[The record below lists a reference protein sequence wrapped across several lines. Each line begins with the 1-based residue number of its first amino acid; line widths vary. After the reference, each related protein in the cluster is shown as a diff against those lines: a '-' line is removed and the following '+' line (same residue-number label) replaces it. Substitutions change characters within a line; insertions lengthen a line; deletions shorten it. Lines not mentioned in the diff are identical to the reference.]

1 MTRIIFVDDDIRILE
16 GLQRM
21 LRPQRHIWEMAFA
34 PSGPAALQM
43 MEAAP
48 FDVIVSDMRMPGMDG
63 AALLKA
69 VRDKHPSVLRII
81 LSGYTELEAAL
92 SAVPVA
98 HQFLVKPCDQ
108 DTLQTA
114 IERATSLNS
123 ILNNKRLESIVG
135 SIQQLPSLL
144 KSCQEMRQ
152 ALSDPSASSQR
163 IAQLVERDPAMS
175 AKVLQLVNSAFFGVA
190 RNVSD
195 INTAIN
201 YLGKSILENLV
212 QSVEIFRVFRPTK
225 AIPGFSLEALHAHAQ
240 LTAKVAGHVAGD
252 KTIRGLA
259 MVAGLLHDVGKL
271 VLAEATPEHFARAI
285 AGAEKE
291 NRPLFEIEEELTGV
305 SHAEVGAYL
314 LSMWGIPYL
323 IVEAVAH
330 HHHPERVG
338 CEKVDLLATVYF
350 ANWLAHD
357 HAAAQLGAVSLP
369 NAPLHQELVAKL
381 GVENLLPEWR
391 AAAESAALELF
402 GVSHGK

>member
-1 MTRIIFVDDDIRILE
+1 MTRIIFVDDEVRILE

-21 LRPQRHIWEMAFA
+21 LRPQRHTWEMAFA
-34 PSGPAALQM
+34 PSGQAALQM
-43 MEAAP
+43 MEATP

-63 AALLKA
+63 AALLKI
-69 VRDKHPSVLRII
+69 VREKYPSVLRII

-92 SAVPVA
+92 NAVPVA

-123 ILNNKRLESIVG
+123 ILNNKRLASIVG
-135 SIQQLPSLL
+135 SMQQLPSLP
-144 KSCQEMRQ
+144 KSCLEMRE
-152 ALSDPSASSQR
+152 ALADPTSDSHR
-163 IAQLVERDPAMS
+163 IARLVERDPAMS

-195 INTAIN
+195 INTAIT

-212 QSVEIFRVFRPTK
+212 LSVEIFRIFRPAK
-225 AIPGFSLEALHAHAQ
+225 PIPGFSLEELHVHAQ
-240 LTAKVAGHVAGD
+240 LTAKMAGHVAGD
-252 KTIRGLA
+252 QTIRGLA

-271 VLAEATPEHFARAI
+271 VLVEATAEHFARAI
-285 AGAEKE
+285 EGAKRE

-330 HHHPERVG
+330 HHHPERVA
-338 CEKVDLLATVYF
+338 CDKLDLPATVYF

-357 HAAAQLGAVSLP
+357 QEVTRLGAASLP
-369 NAPLHQELVAKL
+369 NAKLNQEIVAKL
-381 GVENLLPEWR
+381 GVEKLLPDWR
-391 AAAESAALELF
+391 AATESAALELS

>member
-1 MTRIIFVDDDIRILE
+1 MTRIIFVDDEVRILE

-21 LRPQRHIWEMAFA
+21 LRPQRHSWEMAFA
-34 PSGPAALQM
+34 PSGQAALQM
-43 MEAAP
+43 MEATP

-63 AALLKA
+63 AALLKS
-69 VRDKHPSVLRII
+69 VREKYPNVLRII
-81 LSGYTELEAAL
+81 LSGYTELEAAVN
-92 SAVPVA
+92 AVPVA

-108 DTLQTA
+108 DTLQSA

-123 ILNNKRLESIVG
+123 ILNNKRLESIIG
-135 SIQQLPSLL
+135 SMQQLPSLP
-144 KSCQEMRQ
+144 KSCLEMRE
-152 ALSDPSASSQR
+152 ALADPTSDSHR
-163 IAQLVERDPAMS
+163 IARLVERDPAMS

-195 INTAIN
+195 INTAIT

-212 QSVEIFRVFRPTK
+212 LSVEIFRVFRPTK
-225 AIPGFSLEALHAHAQ
+225 PIPGFSLEELHGHAQ
-240 LTAKVAGHVAGD
+240 LAAKMAGHVAGD

-285 AGAEKE
+285 AGAKKE
-291 NRPLFEIEEELTGV
+291 NRPLFQIEEELTGV

-323 IVEAVAH
+323 IVESVAH
-330 HHHPERVG
+330 HHHLERVA
-338 CEKVDLLATVYF
+338 CEKVDLVASVYF

-357 HAAAQLGAVSLP
+357 HAATQLGAAGIP
-369 NAPLHQELVAKL
+369 NAPLNQELVANL
-381 GVENLLPEWR
+381 GVESLLPEWR
-391 AAAESAALELF
+391 AATESAALELS
-402 GVSHGK
+402 GVSHAK

>member
-1 MTRIIFVDDDIRILE
+1 MTRIIFVDDEIRILE

-21 LRPQRHIWEMAFA
+21 LRSQRHCWEMAFA

-63 AALLKA
+63 AALLRK
-69 VRDKHPSVLRII
+69 VRDKHPNVLRII

-108 DTLQTA
+108 ETLQTA

-123 ILNNKRLESIVG
+123 ILNSKRLASIVG
-135 SIQQLPSLL
+135 SMQQLPSLS
-144 KSCQEMRQ
+144 KSCQDLRQ
-152 ALSDPSASSQR
+152 ALSDPNVTSQR
-163 IAQLVERDPAMS
+163 IARRVEQDPAMS

-201 YLGKSILENLV
+201 YLGKNILENLV

-225 AIPGFSLEALHAHAQ
+225 AIPGFSLEDLHVHAQ
-240 LTAKVAGHVAGD
+240 LTAKMAAHVAD
-252 KTIRGLA
+252 DTSIRGLA

-285 AGAEKE
+285 AGAKNE
-291 NRPLFEIEEELTGV
+291 NRPLFEVEEELTGV

-330 HHHPERVG
+330 HHHLERVA
-338 CEKVDLLATVYF
+338 CEKVDLLASVYF
-350 ANWLAHD
+350 ANWLAHE
-357 HAAAQLGAVSLP
+357 HQAARPGASSLP
-369 NAPLHQELVAKL
+369 NAPLDQEIVAKL
-381 GVENLLPEWR
+381 IVESRLPEWR
-391 AAAESAALELF
+391 AATESAALELS
-402 GVSHGK
+402 GVSHV